1 MGLNSCSERERRAGA
16 VKGEYQIRVKF
27 PLLGIGWM
35 ERGEGGWG
43 EWEGSYLFLEREMK
57 SISMMKG

>member
-35 ERGEGGWG
+35 ERGEKVDGQNG
-43 EWEGSYLFLEREMK
+43 
-57 SISMMKG
+57 KGVIYF

>member
-27 PLLGIGWM
+27 PLLGIGWV
-35 ERGEGGWG
+35 ERGEKVDG
-43 EWEGSYLFLEREMK
+43 ENG
-57 SISMMKG
+57 KGVIYF